1 MKTTQP
7 DYLEIALKI
16 IYISE
21 GNLPSQE
28 ANSIQVAKMS
38 QAFAQKVDDFE
49 LITLGDLWSFVRNNK
64 FDFQNW
70 YGLRREYKITQ
81 LPLVFRSNYPFP
93 RKYRN
98 SFRSQH
104 FSRLAACYAAMKSP
118 DLVYTRSKQAA
129 KIALSLGL
137 NTFYEWHLPV
147 DDFFSKHTFN
157 KRNFLGLVTISQQ
170 LASEYVTVGLPVEK
184 VLVEHDGVDL
194 EHFLPYQ
201 SKEEARQKL
210 KLSLTIPVVVY
221 AGHLYD
227 FKGIPTLYQVARLMP
242 DCLFLLLGGWQ
253 HDIEQARQVCQRDR
267 LSNVKIIGHVPQT
280 QLPTYLYASDVLI
293 LPNSG
298 KHLWSATTSP
308 LKLFEYMAT
317 HRPIVASALPNITTV
332 LQHQKNA
339 LLAKP
344 DCPQSFK
351 QATEE
356 LLINPELGE
365 VIAQQAFQD
374 VHYYTWEQ
382 RAERILQF
390 AKKQLQNTAP
400 AKTINTINYIPH
412 LFKNYY

>member
-1 MKTTQP
+1 M
-7 DYLEIALKI
+7 KI

-28 ANSIQVAKMS
+28 ANSIQVAKMA
-38 QAFAQKVDDFE
+38 QAFAQKVEDFE
-49 LITLGDLWSFVRNNK
+49 LITLGDLWSLVQNNR

-70 YGLRREYKITQ
+70 YGLTKEYKITQ
-81 LPLVFRSNYPFP
+81 LPLLCRNSYPFP

-98 SFRSQH
+98 KFRSQH
-104 FSRLAACYAAMKSP
+104 FSRWAAFYAAMKSP

-137 NTFYEWHLPV
+137 NILYEWHLPV
-147 DDFFSKHTFN
+147 KDGFFPKQTLT

-170 LASEYVTVGLPVEK
+170 LASEYVTAGLPLEK
-184 VLVEHDGVDL
+184 VIVEHDGVDL
-194 EHFLPYQ
+194 THFLPYQ
-201 SKEEARQKL
+201 LKEEARQKL
-210 KLSLTIPVVVY
+210 QLSLSIPIVVY

-227 FKGIPTLYQVARLMP
+227 FKGIPTIYQVAQLMP
-242 DCLFLLLGGWQ
+242 NCLFLLLGGWQ
-253 HDIEQARQVCQRDR
+253 HDIEQARKVCQRDR
-267 LSNVKIIGHVPQT
+267 LFNVKIIGHVPQT

-298 KHLWSATTSP
+298 KHVWSATTSP

-332 LQHQKNA
+332 LQHKKNA
-339 LLAKP
+339 LLAEP

-351 QATEE
+351 QAVEE
-356 LLINPELGE
+356 LLINPQMGKSLAE
-365 VIAQQAFQD
+365 QAFQD
-374 VHYYTWEQ
+374 VQYYTWEQ

-390 AKKQLQNTAP
+390 FTKKLQENHYSTQP
-400 AKTINTINYIPH
+400 NFYP
-412 LFKNYY
+412 